1 MCCGGSGGH
10 CTGREGWY
18 LIAVVCLFIVV
29 FLKDSS
35 IKLSSPTVVS
45 VVRRTVQ
52 VPSADMDG
60 SEVSVV
66 IE

>member
-1 MCCGGSGGH
+1 M
-10 CTGREGWY
+10 
-18 LIAVVCLFIVV
+18 FIVV

-35 IKLSSPTVVS
+35 IKPNSPTVVS

-52 VPSADMDG
+52 VPSANMDR

-66 IE
+66 ID